1 MKMKNLKFIT
11 MLCVL
16 ICTIGFQQAVPATDT
31 PQEAKNMASS
41 KRIIEEGYNKG
52 NTAVADEI
60 VASNYKVFYNGV
72 VDEKTGPDAIKD
84 NIKMNR
90 ERFQG
95 FKVIIDDIFAKG
107 NKVTL
112 CWTIEFISKV
122 SGKPA
127 KSIGVYIGKFDKGK
141 LVEGWQT
148 FDTWAINKEFGFTL
162 TPPAPPGKK

>member
-1 MKMKNLKFIT
+1 MKSLKFIT

-16 ICTIGFQQAVPATDT
+16 MCMIVFQQAVLAKDT
-31 PQEAKNMASS
+31 PQEAKNMASL
-41 KRIIEEGYNKG
+41 KRIIDEGYNKG
-52 NTAVADEI
+52 NTAVVDEI
-60 VASNYKVFYNGV
+60 VASNYKMYFNGAAE
-72 VDEKTGPDAIKD
+72 EKTGPDVIKE

-95 FKVIIDDIFAKG
+95 FKVTIDDQFAKE

-112 CWTIEFISKV
+112 CWTTEFISKV

-127 KSIGVYIGKFDKGK
+127 KFMGVYIGRFDKGK

-162 TPPAPPGKK
+162 TPPAQPEKK